1 MHCGTFFIF
10 FYYKMGDECV
20 SFSWTY
26 RQLLPMLLILGTF
39 SCMGQCS
46 QSPPALLSKSYPRG
60 NHWAVGHLMGRKS
73 VEMLPE
79 PPVYEQDGDD
89 PLTSLERRE
98 TPLEQPQYPSKL
110 DRDVFGSSPANR
122 RLQGPHGADRRHL
135 ERTRSREEVRVK
147 PLREMPDLLL
157 LGLHLKNGGST

>member
-1 MHCGTFFIF
+1 
-10 FYYKMGDECV
+10 
-20 SFSWTY
+20 
-26 RQLLPMLLILGTF
+26 
-39 SCMGQCS
+39 
-46 QSPPALLSKSYPRG
+46 
-60 NHWAVGHLMGRKS
+60 MGRKS

-79 PPVYEQDGDD
+79 LPVYEQDGDD

-98 TPLEQPQYPSKL
+98 TPLDQPQYPSKL